1 MLIFII
7 YALGILL
14 YIALPLK
21 MQIIILVL
29 NTFLPDR
36 LPYIDEIIM
45 YSSTIK
51 KLTNVGKFIEFME
64 RNKKIVFP
72 ICVMI
77 IVIVVIWVFRSLI

>member
-36 LPYIDEIIM
+36 LPYIDEIIAQ
-45 YSSTIK
+45 
-51 KLTNVGKFIEFME
+51 L
-64 RNKKIVFP
+64 
-72 ICVMI
+72 
-77 IVIVVIWVFRSLI
+77 

>member
-51 KLTNVGKFIEFME
+51 KLTNVGEFME